1 MLDASTWIEA
11 ILTSDQKNVE
21 EALNIQ
27 RGRVF
32 WAYGF
37 LNNCKLESKYQVPM
51 ESLKITS

>member
-37 LNNCKLESKYQVPM
+37 LNNGKPESKLQV
-51 ESLKITS
+51 T